1 MHAESAAPRSS
12 SLPARRLAFLATLA
26 IAHASGGCRRDESS
40 QFLTVFAASSLTES
54 FQDLEATFEADHPG
68 IDVQLAFAGSQ
79 ALRVQIEQGARADVF
94 ASAAEVH
101 MQALVQA
108 GLVDGAEV
116 FAHNALVVAV
126 PERGAGEID
135 ALADLPKAERIVL
148 GTPEVPVGIYAREL
162 IERADATY
170 GGGFADAVRARVVS
184 EEANVRLVLS
194 KVELG
199 EADAAIVYR
208 TDAIASGK
216 VRAISVPEGLDVP
229 TEYTVGIVS
238 TTTMR
243 ETARDW
249 LELLEGPK
257 GRAALERRGF
267 AIPNAP

>member
-1 MHAESAAPRSS
+1 MQAERAAPRPSTPS
-12 SLPARRLAFLATLA
+12 WRRLAFVTMLA
-26 IAHASGGCRRDESS
+26 IAHAGACRRDESS
-40 QFLTVFAASSLTES
+40 QFLTVFAASSLTEA
-54 FQDLEATFEADHPG
+54 FQDLEGGFEADHPG
-68 IDVQLAFAGSQ
+68 VDVQLAFAGSQ
-79 ALRVQIEQGARADVF
+79 TLRVQIEQGARADVF

-116 FAHNALVVAV
+116 FAHNALVVVVAKD
-126 PERGAGEID
+126 GKSEID
-135 ALADLPKAERIVL
+135 ALGDLPKAERVVL
-148 GTPEVPVGIYAREL
+148 GTAEVPVGIYAREL
-162 IERADATY
+162 LERADAQY

-216 VRAISVPEGLDVP
+216 VRAISVPKALDVP
-229 TEYTVGIVS
+229 TEYTVGIVA
-238 TTTMR
+238 TTSVR
-243 ETARDW
+243 DAARDW
-249 LELLEGPK
+249 TELLEGPK
-257 GRAALERRGF
+257 GRAALERHGF